1 MNRGNRNVED
11 GSDMRGDTAIV
22 YGIVTG
28 FSTRVSILL
37 FLTMIPSVS

>member
-22 YGIVTG
+22 YGIVTDLKSEKAG
-28 FSTRVSILL
+28 YNV
-37 FLTMIPSVS
+37 